1 VFDVLRLV
9 AAFLIAGFTSTNQL
23 LCVCFAA
30 PLPLIFFS
38 CLAMPVTDVRKMDAF
53 FVVCFVIA
61 LLLFL
66 HDAGHFFIII
76 IFLFMTAAR
85 LSLHETMQQLV
96 ELPLRVTRKKWPV
109 LQRGRVE
116 SQCLALFYALKTFM
130 RIDAAW
136 LITTTF
142 YQL

>member
-1 VFDVLRLV
+1 
-9 AAFLIAGFTSTNQL
+9 
-23 LCVCFAA
+23 
-30 PLPLIFFS
+30 
-38 CLAMPVTDVRKMDAF
+38 
-53 FVVCFVIA
+53 
-61 LLLFL
+61 
-66 HDAGHFFIII
+66 
-76 IFLFMTAAR
+76 MTAAR